1 MSKNNTNG
9 RIQRMCAASKLDENE
24 LYERAKLL
32 LEVYRDVCWSTVDYV
47 CEVKEELQGYGNE
60 YCSDDMDAALIYL
73 ENFAPDEGREKFEDK
88 IRGLFETRWM
98 IEIVDSAMIKVKE
111 CPVNG
116 ELYFSLLSDYYL
128 NRFMYT
134 EKEMLE
140 EYNIERSTYY
150 RRKREAIKIFGIA
163 VWGSSI
169 TDLKRQLFDTGG
181 TDQIKLQF
189 TKEGDAVWGI

>member
-9 RIQRMCAASKLDENE
+9 RIQRMCAASKLDEND

-47 CEVKEELQGYGNE
+47 CEVKEELQGYGNG

-116 ELYFSLLSDYYL
+116 DLYFSLLSDYYL
-128 NRFMYT
+128 NRFVYT

-169 TDLKRQLFDTGG
+169 TDLKKQLFDTGG

>member
-1 MSKNNTNG
+1 MSKNNTKS
-9 RIQRMCAASKLDENE
+9 RIQRMCAGSKLDEND

-116 ELYFSLLSDYYL
+116 DLYFSLLSDYYL